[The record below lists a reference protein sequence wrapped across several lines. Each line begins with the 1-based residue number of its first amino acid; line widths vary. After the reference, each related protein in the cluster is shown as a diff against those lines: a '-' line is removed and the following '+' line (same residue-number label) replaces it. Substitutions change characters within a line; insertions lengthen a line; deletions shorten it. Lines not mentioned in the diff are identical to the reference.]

1 MRNIPLESTPN
12 QSLTVNLDGRR
23 WLLRIK
29 ECRGVMACDVSLD
42 DVPILQGI
50 RICPGTPIIPYEHL
64 QGNGNFLL
72 LVDREELADWR
83 QFGMSQSLIYVSPGE
98 I

>member
-1 MRNIPLESTPN
+1 MRNIPIESTPN
-12 QSLTVNLDGRR
+12 QSLTVNLDGNR
-23 WLLRIK
+23 WFLRIK

-50 RICPGTPIIPYEHL
+50 RICPGTPIIPYEYL

-72 LVDREELADWR
+72 LVDREELADWS